1 MAQQKDQRKVHG
13 WGNSPMPYKRTKEKL
28 MVKEI
33 APCPFE
39 SKTFDE
45 VCLWGLQREST
56 CIENLKVE
64 RCYMSSEVNVG
75 RKLKKK
81 LEMMKSNSRSLTNS
95 WSICIC

>member
-1 MAQQKDQRKVHG
+1 
-13 WGNSPMPYKRTKEKL
+13 